1 MENSG
6 SSSVFTEENG
16 EEEEEKEGDDD
27 VEPVGMVLENDDEEE
42 EEVFWRLIVVSYVPL
57 KYSMFSA
64 NMTKLEETISP
75 NSRDFKFGRFLEAA
89 GCRIFSIMSKGF
101 LDL

>member
-27 VEPVGMVLENDDEEE
+27 VEPVGMVLKNDDEEEE

-64 NMTKLEETISP
+64 NTTKLEETIS
-75 NSRDFKFGRFLEAA
+75 
-89 GCRIFSIMSKGF
+89 SILIIQFYRYHRYK
-101 LDL
+101 LVII